1 MKYAAELY
9 RPLRQPYHGLS
20 ELSYPFHDRTI
31 TVTQCICIPH
41 PSNPWSRRRNRVITV
56 PAEVI

>member
-31 TVTQCICIPH
+31 T
-41 PSNPWSRRRNRVITV
+41 
-56 PAEVI
+56 